1 LPKFVHE
8 EQLRGGGMSK
18 ARMSGLEDHFQE
30 ITFQKLYQ
38 LIQDREDFTEEQ
50 LFFLYRL
57 VTRKLYDF
65 KPPFYF
71 TDAFSQ

>member
-1 LPKFVHE
+1 
-8 EQLRGGGMSK
+8 MTK
-18 ARMSGLEDHFQE
+18 ANTRLFDENLQE
-30 ITFQKLYQ
+30 ISFPKLYQ

-57 VTRKLYDF
+57 VARKLYNF
-65 KPPFYF
+65 KPSFHF